1 MKKTVW
7 LIDDDEEM
15 VRAVQ
20 MMLKLLDCETRYFY
34 SARHAVDTLQAGA
47 NVDLLVV
54 DINMPEIS
62 GIDLLEYLRRQ
73 EKWRSLPI
81 VMLSTEAA
89 DVMVDRA
96 LELGAD
102 AYVTKPVAIEELQ
115 AAMDRAFKA
124 HEK

>member
-34 SARHAVDTLQAGA
+34 SARHVVDTLQAGA